1 MTEEIEFDMNRKTG
15 EITKIYKKQ
24 FNLKERRTKGVK
36 QLYQYVYLEKDIKE
50 FIKLL
55 RLEIDGEGWLHQ
67 YREGKGLKFLKEES
81 IENLLEIINKL
92 VGKKW
97 VNN

>member
-36 QLYQYVYLEKDIKE
+36 QLYQYVY
-50 FIKLL
+50 
-55 RLEIDGEGWLHQ
+55 Q
-67 YREGKGLKFLKEES
+67 
-81 IENLLEIINKL
+81 
-92 VGKKW
+92 KKT
-97 VNN
+97 